1 MAVNVPATYGAL
13 LVGGFVAAALAGI
26 VTVQSFIYLKLY
38 PHDVLQTKAIVG
50 VVWSLDTAHTALV
63 CASIWIY
70 LIENFGDTAKID
82 MIPGTL
88 AMTVALTAILTFVV
102 HCFFA
107 QRIHKL
113 SRRNWRITAP
123 LMAFAFLRLCSA
135 SGEKDDLITC
145 SPRAERFMTGLLVTT
160 AEMIHM
166 RTFSSFKA
174 KFRWIFTLGLALS
187 CFVDIMIAG
196 FLCYSLRS
204 NRKASSSMDRVIN
217 SVILYTFENN
227 SLTSAAT
234 VVSMIC
240 WLTMPSNLVFMGL
253 HFVIGKLY
261 ANSLLAT
268 LNARRRLQNERA
280 QRGLSAEL
288 PVAFPGYASRFRT
301 HQSSRSEPPAATKVE
316 INVEKTVEY
325 EVDASQCGSPTT
337 PGTFVGSTEVV

>member
-1 MAVNVPATYGAL
+1 MAVDVPATYGAL

-26 VTVQSFIYLKLY
+26 VTVQSFIYVKLY

-50 VVWSLDTAHTALV
+50 AVWLLDTAHTALV

-113 SRRNWRITAP
+113 SRRNWRITGP

-135 SGEKDDLITC
+135 S
-145 SPRAERFMTGLLVTT
+145 VTT

-301 HQSSRSEPPAATKVE
+301 NQSSRSEPPAATKVE

-337 PGTFVGSTEVV
+337 PGTYVGSTEVV

>member
-1 MAVNVPATYGAL
+1 MAVSVPTTYGAL
-13 LVGGFVAAALAGI
+13 LVGGFVAAALSGI
-26 VTVQSFIYLKLY
+26 VTLQSFIYVKLY
-38 PHDVLQTKAIVG
+38 PHDIRQTKAIVG
-50 VVWSLDTAHTALV
+50 VVWLLDTAHTSLV

-70 LIENFGDTAKID
+70 LIENFGDTTKID
-82 MIPGTL
+82 VIPRTL
-88 AMTVALTAILTFVV
+88 AMTVALTASPWRVFSSPALIPFAQAILTFII

-107 QRIHKL
+107 HRIHKL
-113 SRRNWRITAP
+113 SRRDWRITVP

-135 SGEKDDLITC
+135 SI
-145 SPRAERFMTGLLVTT
+145 TT

-166 RTFSSFKA
+166 KTFSSFKA

-234 VVSMIC
+234 VVSMVC
-240 WLTMPSNLVFMGL
+240 WLTMPTNLVFMGL

-268 LNARRRLQNERA
+268 LNARRQLQNERA
-280 QRGLSAEL
+280 QRGVSAEL
-288 PVAFPGYASRFRT
+288 PVAFPGYASRYRT
-301 HQSSRSEPPAATKVE
+301 NHSSRAEPATTKV
-316 INVEKTVEY
+316 
-325 EVDASQCGSPTT
+325 CP
-337 PGTFVGSTEVV
+337 